1 MKRDRIRRKIRKM
14 LIRCSSALLL
24 SDVKSFSDSYKALAE
39 EAGVSMLVEGEWNI
53 KYRVSQDVVILGSKY
68 IDYLNQAYYTKA
80 VIILKKDESPAPFIA
95 KGFDHFIFDYTNV
108 NELVFAFYKQDKI
121 IVHSE
126 SADLKSLIQDC
137 DILNFQFGDYNFKFD
152 RNKFMYKD
160 KPIYF
165 NDSAKRYLVEWLL
178 NGHKDNKKRMIL
190 CNLRK
195 KFGDEFL
202 RDVDRFGQL
211 KEEKNE

>member
-1 MKRDRIRRKIRKM
+1 M

-39 EAGVSMLVEGEWNI
+39 EAGVSMIVEGEWNI
-53 KYRVSQDVVILGSKY
+53 KYRVSQDIVILGSKY
-68 IDYLNQAYYTKA
+68 LDKLNRAYYTNA
-80 VIILKKDESPAPFIA
+80 VIILKKDESPAPYIA
-95 KGFDHFIFDYTNV
+95 QGINHFIFDYTNV
-108 NELVFAFYKQDKI
+108 NELVFAFYRQEKV
-121 IVHSE
+121 IVHSA
-126 SADLKSLIQDC
+126 SADLKSLMQDC
-137 DILNFQFGDYNFKFD
+137 NIFNFQFGEYDFKFD
-152 RNKFMYKD
+152 RNKFMYKN

-165 NDSAKRYLVEWLL
+165 NDSAKRYLIEWLL

-202 RDVDRFGQL
+202 RDVDRFGMMKK
-211 KEEKNE
+211 KEDNLF